1 MAGVETLAG
10 ECLALTEQLR
20 LCEEADFARRT
31 RLPAWTVKELV
42 GHLSRGMGRIRWA
55 LSRLAPAVAD
65 TDAVTYWR
73 RYDPATAASDIA
85 GRASE
90 IAARFPT
97 GPAIVDEF
105 ESTWRE
111 STQLAVAVPPDRI
124 VGTWG
129 PTLRLDDYL
138 ATRLLEVSV
147 HGLDLAAALDRP
159 PWLTPGGAQVT
170 RWILSELLG
179 TEPPAT
185 QAMHD
190 ISFIEAGTGR
200 RPLTRAEGLSL
211 GRLAERFPLLA

>member
-1 MAGVETLAG
+1 MAGVETLSG
-10 ECLALTEQLR
+10 ECLALTEQLHR
-20 LCEEADFARRT
+20 CDEADFGRPT
-31 RLPAWTVKELV
+31 RLPAWTVKDV
-42 GHLSRGMGRIRWA
+42 VAHLSRGMDRIRWA
-55 LSRLAPAVAD
+55 LSRLAPAAAD

-73 RYDPATAASDIA
+73 RYVSAVAAPAVAERAIA
-85 GRASE
+85 
-90 IAARFPT
+90 IAAGFPT
-97 GPAIVDEF
+97 GAALVDEF

-111 STQLAVAVPPDRI
+111 STQLAVAAAPDRV

-185 QAMHD
+185 QAMDD
-190 ISFIEAGTGR
+190 IEFIEVGTGR
-200 RPLTRAEGLSL
+200 RRPTRAERLSL
-211 GRLAERFPLLA
+211 GPLADRFPLLA